1 MKLVILSFALFF
13 VLCQSQPQPQPQGE
27 PKPKGEPHAEP
38 HGEPH
43 AEPHGEPHTEPHSE
57 PKTEPHAE
65 PESKGDHKNAS
76 HSHDAA
82 AEGEPLA
89 PKKGGQ
95 SGNGASKFAINF
107 LPFILVPL
115 LML

>member
-1 MKLVILSFALFF
+1 M
-13 VLCQSQPQPQPQGE
+13 QPHAE
-27 PKPKGEPHAEP
+27 PHGEPHAEP

-43 AEPHGEPHTEPHSE
+43 AEPHGEPHAE

-65 PESKGDHKNAS
+65 PEGKGAQKNATRT
-76 HSHDAA
+76 HDAA

-89 PKKGGQ
+89 PKKGQGL
-95 SGNGASKFAINF
+95 SGASAKLAVGF

-115 LML
+115 LMF